1 MLTFLD
7 ALTIY
12 RTGEAPRKIELYRGD
27 LTALE
32 PAEAVDVLVVSAF
45 RGCYVPSARTL
56 IGALDRRGIS
66 VAALAEEKAVDLR
79 DYFSCWLSRDLT
91 GKHPGC
97 GFKRLLC
104 FEPRQDISEVVEH
117 LFQALAPFLGG
128 RSCLSTVAMPLITT
142 GAMGGTIRGVLTPV
156 IAEAVNWM
164 ALGFPLRRLKI
175 VEYDKTDQPGVAATV
190 FADLKQQHS
199 RWDAFI
205 SYSHQDRQEVD
216 VLANELRSRGL
227 RFFRDSQNL
236 LAGTAWWDEIRNA
249 IRTCSYFVPFY
260 SLDYL
265 RSDTCMS
272 EFSIALASNKPIL
285 FPICLCNVAD
295 LPPFMTHHHLIVCHK
310 GDKEA
315 VRQAAEHL
323 AAALAG

>member
-1 MLTFLD
+1 MMTLLD
-7 ALTIY
+7 SLTIH
-12 RTGEAPRKIELYRGD
+12 RPGGAPRKIELYRGD
-27 LTALE
+27 LAALE
-32 PAEAVDVLVVSAF
+32 PSEAVDVLVVSAF
-45 RGCYVPSARTL
+45 RGIYYPIGSSL

-66 VAALAEEKAVDLR
+66 VEALAREKAVDLR
-79 DYFSCWLSRDLT
+79 DYFSCWLSGDLT

-104 FEPRQDISEVVEH
+104 FEPIADVSEVVEH

-128 RSCLSTVAMPLITT
+128 RLCLSTVAMPLVTT
-142 GAMGGTIRGVLTPV
+142 RALGGTIQGVLTPV

-164 ALGFPLRRLKI
+164 SLGFPLQRLKI
-175 VEYDKTDQPGVAATV
+175 VEYEKTDQPGVAATI
-190 FADLKQQHS
+190 FADVKQQHS

-205 SYSHQDRQEVD
+205 SYSHQDRKEVD
-216 VLANELRSRGL
+216 VLTNELRGRGV

-249 IRTCSYFVPFY
+249 IRTSSYFVPFY

-295 LPPFMTHHHLIVCHK
+295 LPPFMTHHHLIVCQK
-310 GDKEA
+310 GDKE
-315 VRQAAEHL
+315 VIRQAAEQL
-323 AAALAG
+323 AAVAG